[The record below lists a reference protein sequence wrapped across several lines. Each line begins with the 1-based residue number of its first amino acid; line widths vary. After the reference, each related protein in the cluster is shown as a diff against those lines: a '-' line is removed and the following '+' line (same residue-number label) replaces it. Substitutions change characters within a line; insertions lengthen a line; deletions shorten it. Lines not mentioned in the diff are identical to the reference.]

1 MLIAASSPSTR
12 FFVPR
17 RRAVRAPRHDPPP
30 PPESNGSNGP
40 LSRPLRAGGGHPGC
54 QLYRVVHSRSEATR
68 TCQYGRLRQPCQVVV
83 QSDLTAA
90 AGQTRPAPSP
100 DMPAGHVR
108 WATRVLWLGYDAQ
121 RPPQCHNQPHMP
133 DQRPCEPHYRSRARA
148 VAALV
153 GLGRA
158 GVHFDRLGQRRAMV
172 RDFIGLVID

>member
-1 MLIAASSPSTR
+1 MLPAMTRHHHRSRTVRTVPYHGRFARAAVTQGASCTELCTAAQRPHE
-12 FFVPR
+12 
-17 RRAVRAPRHDPPP
+17 RA
-30 PPESNGSNGP
+30 NM
-40 LSRPLRAGGGHPGC
+40 GGC
-54 QLYRVVHSRSEATR
+54 DNL
-68 TCQYGRLRQPCQVVV
+68 VVV

-172 RDFIGLVID
+172 RDLIGLVID